1 MKKNKIIEI
10 IKWLWLVLVLAGASY
25 YFYKNWN
32 SVSLLVS
39 QIKLWRILLSLLLII
54 IGKAFIVLFMKFS
67 VNAEGWHPEYIKLMG
82 LYGLSGLGKY
92 IPGGVWHFVGRFGAY
107 KMSGMTVKSAT
118 RSLILENLW
127 LISSAA
133 YVGLT
138 GLTLSRFD
146 LVSQFLKI
154 KNQTW
159 ISILFVIG
167 YTLLWY
173 LGLLLAH
180 HILNKYTKERIQN
193 PWTMMIIGILVWV
206 FIGGGFFVM
215 FSDFGIQLLPV
226 FIGGY
231 ALSWTAGYLFVI
243 APGGIG
249 IREVSLSFVFSTIA
263 SLELITVYGTMNRI
277 LFTVAELLYGLL
289 GVLQK
294 RTLQLS
300 VHSKHDTD
308 DLKGAKVSDVPS
320 HEDTSTLQ
328 NKQTENLEA
337 DVPSVEEKL

>member
-1 MKKNKIIEI
+1 LKKNKIIEI

-25 YFYKNWN
+25 YFYKNWD

-67 VNAEGWHPEYIKLMG
+67 VNAEGWHPEYTKLMG
-82 LYGLSGLGKY
+82 LYGISGLGKY
-92 IPGGVWHFVGRFGAY
+92 IPGGIWHFVGRFGAY

-180 HILNKYTKERIQN
+180 HILNKYTKERIQS
-193 PWTMMIIGILVWV
+193 PWIMMVIGILVWI

-249 IREVSLSFVFSTIA
+249 IREAALSFVFSAIA
-263 SLELITVYGTMNRI
+263 SLELITVYGAMNRI

-294 RTLQLS
+294 QTLQFS
-300 VHSKHDTD
+300 VQSKQDIDNLEVT
-308 DLKGAKVSDVPS
+308 KVSDLPS
-320 HEDTSTLQ
+320 HE
-328 NKQTENLEA
+328 EA
-337 DVPSVEEKL
+337 TVSSNIQVTGIESNAPGVEGNP